1 MLDSGKPENKQ
12 ERTLCV
18 DRQLVQVRYLSS
30 CDHETSAATA
40 NRRYAYLHQ
49 PSRPRQGR
57 HVDGRRPRRWP
68 MSKEATFPVYRDP
81 QTRYRKWQACA
92 TGPAAMQT
100 VANKL
105 WRLAPPSAVAASFA
119 GCCCCC
125 CPTCDVRVQPPPRR
139 APPSRD
145 LALGAQHS
153 TFTLLQD
160 GWRQSNKVIP
170 LHCISRFPTAYLP
183 MEECAMCCQQVSPLL
198 PQATGPIQAVVRLS
212 KHDTCFLFTHG

>member
-1 MLDSGKPENKQ
+1 MLAILMLDPGRPENKQ
-12 ERTLCV
+12 ERALCV

-30 CDHETSAATA
+30 CDRETSAATA

-81 QTRYRKWQACA
+81 ETRYRKWQACA

-105 WRLAPPSAVAASFA
+105 WRLAFPSAVTASFA

-125 CPTCDVRVQPPPRR
+125 CPTCDVTGSASTTSCSAFTRFSARR
-139 APPSRD
+139 TE
-145 LALGAQHS
+145 QHVHS
-153 TFTLLQD
+153 
-160 GWRQSNKVIP
+160 
-170 LHCISRFPTAYLP
+170 
-183 MEECAMCCQQVSPLL
+183 
-198 PQATGPIQAVVRLS
+198 ATGWLEAI
-212 KHDTCFLFTHG
+212 K